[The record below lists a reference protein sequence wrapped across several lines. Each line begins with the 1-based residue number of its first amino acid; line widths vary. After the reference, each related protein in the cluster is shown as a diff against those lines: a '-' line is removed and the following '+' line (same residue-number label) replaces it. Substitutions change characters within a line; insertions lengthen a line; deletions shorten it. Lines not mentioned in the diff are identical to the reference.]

1 MIVCWPHDR
10 ITCGA
15 GESIAPVLGKN
26 SMIRRRAAR
35 NSRTLAVV
43 LWGLMA
49 SGLSV
54 HAQQGSPGAGSSV
67 ARVND
72 VKIVFDPMPREGQ
85 RVQATN
91 NIQRPRPDAFFPEV
105 KEATA
110 DFASFFAEA
119 FRTRFAPLA
128 QRYNLALSPTA
139 ATILTV
145 NVVRSQSRCHTACT
159 HQFFL
164 TAALVRAGSVI
175 WTNDSYVTVTR
186 ATTRDFDDWAKELLA
201 AMKKAGIVG

>member
-1 MIVCWPHDR
+1 
-10 ITCGA
+10 
-15 GESIAPVLGKN
+15 
-26 SMIRRRAAR
+26 MIRRLVAQSSRAFALGLW
-35 NSRTLAVV
+35 SLAMV
-43 LWGLMA
+43 
-49 SGLSV
+49 SGLPA
-54 HAQQGSPGAGSSV
+54 HAQQGSLSAGSSV

-119 FRTRFAPLA
+119 FRTRFPPLA
-128 QRYNLALSPTA
+128 QRCNLALSPTA
-139 ATILTV
+139 TTILTV
-145 NVVRSQSRCHTACT
+145 NVIRSQSRCHTACT

-164 TAALVRAGSVI
+164 TTALVRAGKVI
-175 WTNDSYVTVTR
+175 WTNDSYVIVTR
-186 ATTRDFDDWAKELLA
+186 TTTREFDDWAKDLLA
-201 AMKKAGIVG
+201 AMKNAGVIG

>member
-1 MIVCWPHDR
+1 M
-10 ITCGA
+10 
-15 GESIAPVLGKN
+15 
-26 SMIRRRAAR
+26 MRRWVTRS
-35 NSRTLAVV
+35 SRTVALGLWSLAVV
-43 LWGLMA
+43 LGLPA
-49 SGLSV
+49 
-54 HAQQGSPGAGSSV
+54 HAQQGCQSAGSSV

-139 ATILTV
+139 ATILSV
-145 NVVRSQSRCHTACT
+145 NVIRSQSRCHTACT

-164 TAALVRAGSVI
+164 TSALVRAGKVI
-175 WTNDSYVTVTR
+175 WTNDSYVIVTR
-186 ATTRDFDDWAKELLA
+186 TTNREFDDWVKDLLT
-201 AMKKAGIVG
+201 AMKNAGVIG